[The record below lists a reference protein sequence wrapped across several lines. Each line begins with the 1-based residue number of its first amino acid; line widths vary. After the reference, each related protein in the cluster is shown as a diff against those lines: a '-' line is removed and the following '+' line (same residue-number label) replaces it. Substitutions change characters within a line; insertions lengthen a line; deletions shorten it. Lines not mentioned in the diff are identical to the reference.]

1 MLNRVVRPI
10 TRIAQRGVRRYHED
24 KSFKYASMDELPV
37 PSGSWQAQYDA
48 YQKKYNMQLI
58 AGVTFFIATFIFAK
72 ASGSLYLNAYPPEPK
87 TKQE

>member
-10 TRIAQRGVRRYHED
+10 TRIAQRGVRRYHNEQTH
-24 KSFKYASMDELPV
+24 KYASMDEVPI

-58 AGVTFFIATFIFAK
+58 GGIGFFIITFIFAE
-72 ASGSLYLNAYPPEPK
+72 ASGSLYMNAYAPEPK
-87 TKQE
+87 TEE